1 MVRFTLFLLLSLSFQ
16 VQAQK
21 IDEELRNEARKL
33 NAKYPD
39 AEVAALSSRSVY
51 DYFID
56 KKSGTLNASHEEAL
70 RYLALRS
77 NTSFVKRNSY
87 NDKSSIES
95 YSLKSDRGRNY
106 DHDKACGHYRS
117 GDIFYSDAMVCA
129 YRFVMGLQGQGVDF
143 NAKTVYSDPRY
154 LTKIFFHEDVPVIQR
169 EVVINV
175 PRWAEVEPVEMN
187 FEGYDIK
194 KSVTHGEI
202 TTYTYSISHID
213 ALSDD
218 DNAPGSL
225 LYLPHILLLTKS
237 YEYNASKVP
246 VLASTDDLYGW
257 YYTLTRQLGHNTVDI
272 DKKVKELTS
281 GLSTDKERIEAIYYW
296 VQDNIKYIAFENGL
310 AAFKPEEADKVF
322 YNRYG
327 DCKGMANLTKTM
339 LKLAGFDARLTWI
352 GTNKIPYTYDIPSL
366 AVDNHMICTV
376 YMQGKQYILDPTEK
390 YNPLGQ
396 HAERIQGKQILIENG
411 PEYKIDTVDIEKIDN
426 YLNES
431 RLSFNVTENQLSG
444 TGYAN
449 INGEYKKD
457 LFNYIYNLSKEDVD
471 KFLKA
476 VISGS
481 SNPDNFKIE
490 KYSELDRNAPLTI
503 SYDIKLDN
511 HINTFDDE
519 MYLDLD
525 FQKEFKDLKLED
537 DRTIPYDFGRKA
549 FNRTIAEITLPKGY
563 KINYLPKPYHVENDY
578 FEFDLKY
585 EMVKGKIIYTK
596 EIKLLKNTLPVSAF
610 GEWNATV
617 NSINKFY
624 NDQIILKADD

>member
-1 MVRFTLFLLLSLSFQ
+1 MVRFSLFLFLLSFQ
-16 VQAQK
+16 VNAQK
-21 IDEELRNEARKL
+21 IDDQLLIEARNL
-33 NAKYPD
+33 NKAYPD

-51 DYFID
+51 DFFID
-56 KKSGTLNASHEEAL
+56 KRVGFLNASHEENI

-77 NTSFVKRNSY
+77 NTSFVKRNYY

-95 YSLKSDRGRNY
+95 YSLKSDRGKNY
-106 DHDKACGHYRS
+106 DHDKACGHFRS
-117 GDIFYSDAMVCA
+117 GDIFYSDAMICA
-129 YRFVMGLQGQGVDF
+129 YRFVMSLQGQGVDF
-143 NAKTVYSDPRY
+143 ESKTVYSDPRY
-154 LTKIFFHEDVPVIQR
+154 LTKIFFHDDIPVVQR
-169 EVVINV
+169 EVIIKV
-175 PRWAEVEPVEMN
+175 PDWAEVELVEMN
-187 FEGYDIK
+187 FDGYDIK
-194 KSVTHGEI
+194 KSVTKGEV
-202 TTYTYSISHID
+202 TTYTYLISNVD
-213 ALSDD
+213 TLSDD

-237 YEYNASKVP
+237 YVYNASKVS
-246 VLASTDDLYGW
+246 VLASTDDLYDW
-257 YYTLTRQLGHNTVDI
+257 YYTLISQLGHNTTDI
-272 DKKVKELTS
+272 DKKVKELTL

-339 LKLAGFDARLTWI
+339 LRLAGFDARLSWI

-376 YMQGKQYILDPTEK
+376 YLPNKQYILDPTEK

-411 PEYKIDTVDIEKIDN
+411 TAYEIDTVAVERIEN

-431 RLSFNVTENQLSG
+431 RLTFNVSDNQLAG
-444 TGYAN
+444 TGLSN
-449 INGEYKKD
+449 IHGEYKKD
-457 LFNYIYNLSKEDVD
+457 LFNYIHALSKEDIG
-471 KFLKA
+471 KFLQA
-476 VISGS
+476 IVSGS
-481 SNPDNFKIE
+481 SNPDNFNIE
-490 KYSELDRNAPLTI
+490 EYSELDRNTPLTI
-503 SYDIKLDN
+503 TYGIRLDN

-525 FQKEFKDLKLED
+525 FKKEFKDLKLDD
-537 DRTIPYDFGRKA
+537 DRDIPYDFGRKA
-549 FNRTIAEITLPKGY
+549 FSRTIAEITLPKGY
-563 KINYLPKPYHVENDY
+563 KINYMPEPYHVQNDY
-578 FEFDLKY
+578 FEFDMKY

-596 EIKLLKNTLPVSAF
+596 EIKLLQNTLPVSAF
-610 GEWNATV
+610 GEWNTTV
-617 NSINKFY
+617 NNINKFY

>member
-1 MVRFTLFLLLSLSFQ
+1 MARFSLFLLLLLSFQ
-16 VQAQK
+16 AQAQK
-21 IDEELRNEARKL
+21 IDEELLGKAKKL
-33 NAKYPD
+33 NVIYPD
-39 AEVAALSSRSVY
+39 AAVAALSSKSVY

-56 KKSGTLNASHEEAL
+56 KKSGVLNASHEENL

-77 NTSFVKRNSY
+77 NTSFVKRNYY
-87 NDKSSIES
+87 NDKSSIEN
-95 YSLKSDRGRNY
+95 YALKSDRGKNY
-106 DHDKACGHYRS
+106 VHDKACGHYQS
-117 GDIFYSDAMVCA
+117 GDIFYSDAMICA
-129 YRFVMGLQGQGVDF
+129 YRFIMGLQGQGVDF
-143 NAKTVYSDPRY
+143 ESKTVYTDPRY
-154 LTKIFFHEDVPVIQR
+154 LTKVFFHDEIPVIQR
-169 EVVINV
+169 EIVIRV
-175 PRWAEVEPVEMN
+175 PNWAEVEPVEMN

-194 KSVTHGEI
+194 KSVTQGEV
-202 TTYTYSISHID
+202 TTYTYRISDID

-218 DNAPGSL
+218 DHAPGSL

-237 YEYNASKVP
+237 YEYNNSRVP

-257 YYTLTRQLGHNTVDI
+257 YYTLTSQLGHNTAGI
-272 DKKVKELTS
+272 AEKVKELTA

-339 LKLAGFDARLTWI
+339 LKLAGYDARLTWI
-352 GTNKIPYTYDIPSL
+352 GTNQIPYTYDIPSL

-411 PEYKIDTVDIEKIDN
+411 AEYRIDTVAVERIES

-431 RLSFNVTENQLSG
+431 RLTFNVADNQLAG
-444 TGYAN
+444 TGLSN

-457 LFNYIYNLSKEDVD
+457 LFNYIHALSKEDVD

-476 VISGS
+476 VVSGS
-481 SNPDNFKIE
+481 SNPDNFNIS

-525 FQKEFKDLKLED
+525 FKKEFKDLKLED
-537 DRTIPYDFGRKA
+537 DRDIPYDFGRKS
-549 FNRTIAEITLPKGY
+549 FNRTVAEITLPKGY
-563 KINYLPKPYHVENDY
+563 KINYLPKPYHVRNDY
-578 FEFDLKY
+578 YEFDMKY

-596 EIKLLKNTLPVSAF
+596 EIKLLQNTLPVSAF